1 MLRCFGNGGGSLVG
15 LGGGDR
21 VRVFGT
27 GGRYVSTGEV
37 GCIMLDGN
45 RGCIGSGG
53 GDDYR
58 GVCGVGI
65 GEEEDDDDPI
75 PCSCQGIRVLFTLDT
90 LDSWCPHLQQ
100 QSFVSQL
107 ELVQGHNQYLP
118 HHRCHQQ
125 DHSEDSIFNSFYAKE
140 ELDPI

>member
-1 MLRCFGNGGGSLVG
+1 MWRTF
-15 LGGGDR
+15 
-21 VRVFGT
+21 
-27 GGRYVSTGEV
+27 
-37 GCIMLDGN
+37 
-45 RGCIGSGG
+45 GG

-58 GVCGVGI
+58 GGIGI
-65 GEEEDDDDPI
+65 GEEEDEHDPI

-107 ELVQGHNQYLP
+107 ELVQGHNHHLP

-125 DHSEDSIFNSFYAKE
+125 NHSEDSTLFNAKE